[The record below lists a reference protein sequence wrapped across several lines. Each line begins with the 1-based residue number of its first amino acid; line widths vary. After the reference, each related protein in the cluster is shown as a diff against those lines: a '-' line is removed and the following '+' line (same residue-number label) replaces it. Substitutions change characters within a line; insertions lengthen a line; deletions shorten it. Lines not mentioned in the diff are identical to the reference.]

1 MYVLCLCWK
10 TDHFPSED
18 HHPHGDVNSY
28 FGLMHCRISPPQG
41 LYHTVLPYRTG
52 GKFLFPLCRTCAEE
66 NSNDQFLYSSGFGKK
81 VNRNF
86 GDQWSTQRIGIRIY
100 HMITFVWHL
109 IKAGRASPLLRYR
122 QHHLSTRR
130 RRILPSNLQQ
140 SRGVDGRV
148 GCRSHFIIHVRRS

>member
-1 MYVLCLCWK
+1 MYVICLCWN
-10 TDHFPSED
+10 TDHFPSGD

-28 FGLMHCRISPPQG
+28 FGLIHCRISPPQG

-52 GKFLFPLCRTCAEE
+52 GKLLFPLCRTYAEE

-86 GDQWSTQRIGIRIY
+86 ADQWSTERIGIRIY

-109 IKAGRASPLLRYR
+109 IKLGELVLYFDTDSIIYQHVEGEYYPQIFNSLGGGRTSWM
-122 QHHLSTRR
+122 QIHG
-130 RRILPSNLQQ
+130 
-140 SRGVDGRV
+140 RG
-148 GCRSHFIIHVRRS
+148 S